1 MIALLRAW
9 LTRYFSDP
17 QIVSLVLLIVAGAA
31 VVLLIGHLLAPLIAA
46 LVIAFVLEGVV
57 LRLVRL
63 GLPRSP
69 AVWIVFLAFMT
80 VVALM
85 LVGIAPLLSRQV
97 AEFLRELPHMI
108 AQGQEALQM
117 LPQRYPHFVS
127 DAQIKTMM
135 GELQHALG
143 GVGQRVLSLS
153 LASVLGLITLSI
165 YLVLVP
171 LLVFFMLKDKS
182 LLLNWTRG
190 LLPQQQALATEVWR
204 EVNLKIV
211 GYVRGKLVEIVVVWL
226 ATYVAFAL
234 LGMHYALLLAV
245 LVGLSVI
252 IPYVGA
258 AVVTLPVIFVAYV
271 QWGLGS
277 EFVYAVGAYAVI
289 QFIDGNLL
297 VPLLFSEMVNLHPVA
312 IIAAVLLFGGLWGV
326 WGVFFAIPL
335 ATLVQAVLHAWVGAV
350 RRADAAAPPP

>member
-9 LTRYFSDP
+9 FQRYFSDP
-17 QIVSLVLLIVAGAA
+17 QVISLILLIVSGTA
-31 VVLLIGHLLAPLIAA
+31 VVLFTGRLLAPLIAA
-46 LVIAFVLEGVV
+46 LVVAFVLEGGV
-57 LRLVRL
+57 LALVRL
-63 GLPRSP
+63 GMPRSP
-69 AVWIVFLAFMT
+69 AVWGVFLLFMT
-80 VVALM
+80 LVALILGG
-85 LVGIAPLLSRQV
+85 LVPLLSRQV

-108 AQGQEALQM
+108 AQGQEALQT
-117 LPQRYPHFVS
+117 LPQRYPHFIS
-127 DAQIKTMM
+127 DIQIKAIM

-143 GVGQRVLSLS
+143 GIGQQVLSLS
-153 LASVLGLITLSI
+153 LASVIGLITLSI
-165 YLVLVP
+165 YLILVP
-171 LLVFFMLKDKS
+171 LLVFFMLKDKA
-182 LLLNWTRG
+182 LLLSWAQG
-190 LLPQQQALATEVWR
+190 LLPRQQALASEVWH

-211 GYVRGKLVEIVVVWL
+211 GYVRGKLVEITVVWL
-226 ATYVAFAL
+226 STYIAFAL
-234 LGMHYALLLAV
+234 LNLHYALLLAV

-258 AVVTLPVIFVAYV
+258 AVVTLPVIFVAYA
-271 QWGLGS
+271 QWGLSGDFFS
-277 EFVYAVGAYAVI
+277 AVGAYAVI

-350 RRADAAAPPP
+350 RRADGELPPA